1 MGKFKIIWHFK
12 SYPENMQ
19 DINEIKKAIKEFHE
33 KSIVLFSDD
42 LEIKVIE
49 EETDIAKKFKKELN
63 DINNNPLYE
72 F

>member
-12 SYPENMQ
+12 SYPENTQ

-42 LEIKVIE
+42 LEITVIE
-49 EETDIAKKFKKELN
+49 EEWENENT
-63 DINNNPLYE
+63 
-72 F
+72 